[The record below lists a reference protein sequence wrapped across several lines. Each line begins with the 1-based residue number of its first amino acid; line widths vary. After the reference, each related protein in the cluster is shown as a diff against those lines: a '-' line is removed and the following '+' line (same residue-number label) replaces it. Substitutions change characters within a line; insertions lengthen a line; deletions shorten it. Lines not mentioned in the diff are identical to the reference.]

1 MANHC
6 SICDTR
12 RPETGTNMLVL
23 GDQWIEFCRP
33 CGEKEMLTNGETGE
47 QKSVL
52 EVFCMGGTKPIW
64 EDERDEGVHAGYA
77 S

>member
-1 MANHC
+1 MADHC
-6 SICDTR
+6 KICDTN
-12 RPETGTNMLVL
+12 RPATGTNHLVL

-33 CGEKEMLTNGETGE
+33 CGEKEMLTNSATGE

-52 EVFCMGGTKPIW
+52 EVFCMGDVKPTW
-64 EDERDEGVHAGYA
+64 EDQGGSYG